1 MRRLVEWKL
10 MNPPAGNNNSSN
22 TISNTT
28 ASSNSSTKN
37 FPSQVGNYN
46 KILTAIRTEK
56 FFNYNPDNINRLSDR
71 ILDVD
76 FEYKGKREIGL
87 SIVYRPDG
95 PNYIVIIYDADDN
108 EISKDVCASFEEV
121 LDVLVYEGI
130 IKDKT
135 LCESASELTEWKY
148 MNPPTNSSNSNIA
161 SKSSTLTSLRQ
172 EEKFKNLIA
181 QLDKEKKFN
190 YTVHL
195 LNSIS
200 LIFTLVDPLNNNKK
214 TDIAI
219 IYKESTNPP
228 TWLLGI
234 NRNLALDYENW
245 NELLDALEVAGIIND
260 VSSLKESLDSSVSSI
275 AEEFEVYNNLW
286 K

>member
-10 MNPPAGNNNSSN
+10 MNPPAGNNNSS
-22 TISNTT
+22 
-28 ASSNSSTKN
+28 AKN

-56 FFNYNPDNINRLSDR
+56 VFNYSPNNINRLSDR

-76 FEYKGKREIGL
+76 FEYMGKREIGL

-95 PNYIVIIYDADDN
+95 PNYVVITYDADDN

-135 LCESASELTEWKY
+135 LCESASEFTEWKY

-161 SKSSTLTSLRQ
+161 SKSSTLTNLSR

-181 QLDKEKKFN
+181 QLDKEKK
-190 YTVHL
+190 
-195 LNSIS
+195 I
-200 LIFTLVDPLNNNKK
+200 
-214 TDIAI
+214 
-219 IYKESTNPP
+219 
-228 TWLLGI
+228 
-234 NRNLALDYENW
+234 
-245 NELLDALEVAGIIND
+245 
-260 VSSLKESLDSSVSSI
+260 
-275 AEEFEVYNNLW
+275 
-286 K
+286 

>member
-1 MRRLVEWKL
+1 MRRLYEWKL
-10 MNPPAGNNNSSN
+10 MNPSAGNNNSST

-46 KILTAIRTEK
+46 KILTAIRAEK

-76 FEYKGKREIGL
+76 FEYMGKREIGL

-95 PNYIVIIYDADDN
+95 PNYVVITYDADDN

-148 MNPPTNSSNSNIA
+148 MSPPTGNTIA
-161 SKSSTLTSLRQ
+161 RTSSKSSSLNYPSQEDRYKKLLAQINMENRFSCSIKALTDNVL
-172 EEKFKNLIA
+172 EFDLV
-181 QLDKEKKFN
+181 LDPTRTITISICYKP
-190 YTVHL
+190 YT
-195 LNSIS
+195 
-200 LIFTLVDPLNNNKK
+200 T
-214 TDIAI
+214 
-219 IYKESTNPP
+219 PP
-228 TWLLGI
+228 VWYVGI
-234 NRNLALDYENW
+234 NNMTPVSYEDW
-245 NELLDALEVAGIIND
+245 ND
-260 VSSLKESLDSSVSSI
+260 VLDVFEGPGLIKDTSSLKESVSSI
-275 AEEFEVYNNLW
+275 AEEFEIYNNLW